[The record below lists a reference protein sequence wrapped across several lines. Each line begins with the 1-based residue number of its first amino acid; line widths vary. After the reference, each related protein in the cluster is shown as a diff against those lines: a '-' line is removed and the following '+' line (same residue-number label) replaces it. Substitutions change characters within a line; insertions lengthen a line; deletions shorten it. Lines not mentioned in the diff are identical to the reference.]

1 MNRKTRSKIIS
12 DPPTAKIIMGILFLG
27 KKSYPT
33 TITNIA
39 FNLSTNNITA
49 TPEYTLIRRRL
60 KTLEEQNI
68 IKKISPEK
76 KGEFKTHFQINT
88 DEFLELLLQYIYKD
102 IPLYGG
108 RGRFEKKNLKRQARN
123 RYIRATLIFFLRG
136 LSVNY
141 LHVTAIARQDKEEAE
156 WVNYIENLTLRE
168 IIFLFFRK
176 MIRNDIVNAEEGIG
190 EPSPP
195 NSLDV
200 DEGEISQEEY
210 DKKDLEFQKEIE
222 KHEPVMCVIAGE
234 QITFKDAEELKKK
247 DPEKHEFLLFLAELW
262 FINDWSLISQYLNSM
277 EFDFTDALGKI
288 FHNRKPWRDITDLFE
303 DPDKAFTYYPHD

>member
-1 MNRKTRSKIIS
+1 MDRKTRSKIMS
-12 DPPTAKIIMGILFLG
+12 DPPTAKIIMGVLFLG

-39 FNLSTNNITA
+39 FNLSTDNITA

-76 KGEFKTHFQINT
+76 RGEFKTHFQINT

-108 RGRFEKKNLKRQARN
+108 RGRFEKKNHKKQAKN

-141 LHVTAIARQDKEEAE
+141 LHVTARSIQDKENAE

-168 IIFLFFRK
+168 IIFLFFKK
-176 MIRNDIVNAEEGIG
+176 MIRNEIVNASEGIG
-190 EPSPP
+190 EPTPP
-195 NSLDV
+195 NSHEL
-200 DEGEISQEEY
+200 EGKEYEKKQEEF
-210 DKKDLEFQKEIE
+210 KKKWE
-222 KHEPVMCVIAGE
+222 KHEPIMCVIAGE
-234 QITFKDAEELKKK
+234 KITYKDAEELQKK
-247 DPEKHEFLLFLAELW
+247 DPEKHEFLLFLSYLW
-262 FINDWSLISQYLNSM
+262 FINDLSLISQYLNSM
-277 EFDFTDALGKI
+277 EFDFAEALGKI
-288 FHNRKPWRDITDLFE
+288 FFERKPWRDITDLFE
-303 DPDKAFTYYPHD
+303 DPDKAFTYYPRD